1 MDEDDGDNCHDY
13 QDDCYDDCHDNGHDD
28 CHGDCHDDTIGEEEE
43 TGDGQDKNANPATT
57 SPTSEMVSRSRSIC
71 YRPEFF
77 WGAPLE
83 FAPLLMWQS
92 S

>member
-13 QDDCYDDCHDNGHDD
+13 QDDCYDDCHDV
-28 CHGDCHDDTIGEEEE
+28 CHHDTIGEEEE